1 MLFQQLHDIVFFG
14 RGGYDWYTIYNMPIW
29 LRKFTAKM
37 IEQRITE
44 EYEAQ
49 QKSINQSQGIQT
61 ATPENTR
68 SVQIPDAVKK
78 ASYTTSVAKKQ

>member
-1 MLFQQLHDIVFFG
+1 
-14 RGGYDWYTIYNMPIW
+14 MPIW

-49 QKSINQSQGIQT
+49 KKAVDSSQGIQT

-68 SVQIPDAVKK
+68 SVQMPEAAKR
-78 ASYTTSVAKKQ
+78 ASYNTTVAKKQ

>member
-1 MLFQQLHDIVFFG
+1 MFFG
-14 RGGYDWYTIYNMPIW
+14 RGGYDWHTAYNMPIW

-49 QKSINQSQGIQT
+49 KKSIESSQGIQT

-68 SVQIPDAVKK
+68 SVQMPEAVKR
-78 ASYTTSVAKKQ
+78 ASYNTTVAKKQ

>member
-1 MLFQQLHDIVFFG
+1 
-14 RGGYDWYTIYNMPIW
+14 
-29 LRKFTAKM
+29 M